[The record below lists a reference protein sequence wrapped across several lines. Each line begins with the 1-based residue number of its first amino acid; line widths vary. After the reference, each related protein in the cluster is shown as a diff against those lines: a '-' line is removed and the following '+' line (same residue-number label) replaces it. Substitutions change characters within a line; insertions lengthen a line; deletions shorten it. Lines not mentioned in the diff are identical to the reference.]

1 MAEEARVAGAREA
14 EAREAEAWA
23 AEAMVAVAMVVV
35 ATVAG
40 MVVVGMV
47 VGRAVAEMA
56 VVGMVTV
63 VTLGKGG
70 HRVGALACAR
80 EGGEVVA
87 TSVEHR
93 GWVAGAREGGEQE
106 EEMAAFVAA
115 AGVVRMGD
123 STAVSTEVV
132 TTEALREVEGWVEG
146 REGAAPAAGCKKSTS
161 RRASCHGSRYHNTCC
176 RPRTT
181 CRGACVSQNIPP
193 QPATTWQRRH

>member
-63 VTLGKGG
+63 VTLGKG
-70 HRVGALACAR
+70 VGALARAR

-123 STAVSTEVV
+123 STAVSTAVV

-146 REGAAPAAGCKKSTS
+146 REGAAPAAGCTKSTS
-161 RRASCHGSRYHNTCC
+161 RRASCHGSRYHNTC
-176 RPRTT
+176 
-181 CRGACVSQNIPP
+181 
-193 QPATTWQRRH
+193 

>member
-14 EAREAEAWA
+14 EAREAEALA

-63 VTLGKGG
+63 VTLGKS
-70 HRVGALACAR
+70 
-80 EGGEVVA
+80 
-87 TSVEHR
+87 SVEHR

-132 TTEALREVEGWVEG
+132 TTEALREVEGSVEG

-161 RRASCHGSRYHNTCC
+161 RRASCHGSRYHNTC
-176 RPRTT
+176 
-181 CRGACVSQNIPP
+181 
-193 QPATTWQRRH
+193 